1 MNWLLW
7 TLFLAYARSSKD
19 APVPQSR
26 VLQVEQR
33 VANERLDRLSEENS
47 RRFEKVGERFPLLQ
61 DDINRRFKAVN
72 QQTLTISKTLASFD
86 GKMDVLLD
94 HGAGCH
100 GYEPSTRS
108 R

>member
-1 MNWLLW
+1 M
-7 TLFLAYARSSKD
+7 
-19 APVPQSR
+19 
-26 VLQVEQR
+26 LQVEQR

-61 DDINRRFKAVN
+61 DDMNRRFEAVN

-94 HGAGCH
+94 HGLDV
-100 GYEPSTRS
+100 TDMS
-108 R
+108 RLPGRVGALERQVAEMVHRQ